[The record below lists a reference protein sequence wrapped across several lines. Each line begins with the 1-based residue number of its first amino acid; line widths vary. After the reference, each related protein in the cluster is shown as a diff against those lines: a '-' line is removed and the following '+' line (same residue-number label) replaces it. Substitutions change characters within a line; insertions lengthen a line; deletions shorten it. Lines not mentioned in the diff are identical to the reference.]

1 MPVTAATRILIVD
14 SHPISLA
21 GLRTILAGFQ
31 DLEVVGALQDEQDV
45 PAACRKTLPDVVIVN
60 THAHASEALY
70 TVVALSALRPPQA
83 SPNVL
88 VLISGPAG
96 EAHEVLQAGAKGL
109 LSNRSS
115 AAELAAAVR
124 LTAAGTSLLVPAENS
139 RGDSPLARLTDREVE
154 IFRLITRGYSNAE
167 ISDSLRVS
175 ESTVKSHIQHLMD
188 KLGLRNRV
196 HAVIFAYERNI
207 VHSRS

>member
-1 MPVTAATRILIVD
+1 MPGTVATRILIVD

-21 GLRTILAGFQ
+21 GLRTILDSCQ
-31 DLEVVGALQDEQDV
+31 DLEVVGAVQDEQEV
-45 PAACRKTLPDVVIVN
+45 GSEYRKLLPDVVIVN

-70 TVVALSALRPPQA
+70 SVVALSALRPQLTP
-83 SPNVL
+83 PHVL
-88 VLISGPAG
+88 VLISGSAG
-96 EAHEVLQAGAKGL
+96 EAHEVLRAGAKGL

-124 LTAAGTSLLVPAENS
+124 LTATGTSLLVPAGNS
-139 RGDSPLARLTDREVE
+139 RNDSPLARLTDREVE

-167 ISDSLRVS
+167 ISDSLQVS

>member
-1 MPVTAATRILIVD
+1 MPGTAVTRILIVD

-21 GLRTILAGFQ
+21 GLRTILEKYQ
-31 DLEVVGALQDEQDV
+31 DIEVVGALEDEQDV
-45 PAACRKTLPDVVIVN
+45 QSAYRKLLPDVVIVN
-60 THAHASEALY
+60 THAHASEALF
-70 TVVALSALRPPQA
+70 TVVTLTALRPPA
-83 SPNVL
+83 APANILVL
-88 VLISGPAG
+88 VSGPAG
-96 EAHEVLQAGAKGL
+96 EAHEVLRAGAKGL

-115 AAELAAAVR
+115 PAQLAAAVR
-124 LTAAGTSLLVPAENS
+124 LTATGTSLLLPAENS

-154 IFRLITRGYSNAE
+154 IFRLITRGFSNAE
-167 ISDSLRVS
+167 ISDSLQVS

-207 VHSRS
+207 VHARS

>member
-1 MPVTAATRILIVD
+1 MPGTVATRILIVD
-14 SHPISLA
+14 AHPISLV
-21 GLRTILAGFQ
+21 GLRTILDDCQ
-31 DLEVVGALQDEQDV
+31 DLEVVGAVQDEQEVDGEY
-45 PAACRKTLPDVVIVN
+45 RRLLPDVVIVN
-60 THAHASEALY
+60 THAHASEALCS
-70 TVVALSALRPPQA
+70 VVALTALRPPVVA
-83 SPNVL
+83 PPVL
-88 VLISGPAG
+88 VLISGSSG
-96 EAHEVLQAGAKGL
+96 EAHEVLRAGAKGL

-124 LTAAGTSLLVPAENS
+124 LTATGKSLLLPAGNI
-139 RGDSPLARLTDREVE
+139 RNDSPLARLTDREVE

-167 ISDSLRVS
+167 ISESLGVS

-207 VHSRS
+207 VHARS

>member
-1 MPVTAATRILIVD
+1 MATKILIVD

-21 GLRTILAGFQ
+21 GLQTILDNSQ
-31 DLEVVGALQDEQDV
+31 DLEVVGAVQDEQEV
-45 PAACRKTLPDVVIVN
+45 ASEYRKLRPDVVIVN

-70 TVVALSALRPPQA
+70 TVVALSAQCPPLA
-83 SPNVL
+83 PPHVL
-88 VLISGPAG
+88 VLISGSAG
-96 EAHEVLQAGAKGL
+96 EAHEVLRAGAKGL

-124 LTAAGTSLLVPAENS
+124 LTATGTSLLVPSENS
-139 RGDSPLARLTDREVE
+139 RIDSPLARLTDREVE
-154 IFRLITRGYSNAE
+154 IFRLITRGFSNAE
-167 ISDSLRVS
+167 ISDSLQVS

-207 VHSRS
+207 VHTRS

>member
-1 MPVTAATRILIVD
+1 MPGTAATRILIVD

-21 GLRTILAGFQ
+21 GLRTILDNYQ
-31 DLEVVGALQDEQDV
+31 DLEVVGTLEDDQDV
-45 PAACRKTLPDVVIVN
+45 QSAYRKLLPDVVIVN
-60 THAHASEALY
+60 THAHASEAHR
-70 TVVALSALRPPQA
+70 TVVALTTMHPPA
-83 SPNVL
+83 APANVL

-96 EAHEVLQAGAKGL
+96 EAHEVLRAGAKGL
-109 LSNRSS
+109 LPNRSS
-115 AAELAAAVR
+115 AAELAAGVR
-124 LTAAGTSLLVPAENS
+124 LTATGTSLLLPAENG

-167 ISDSLRVS
+167 ISGSLQVS